1 MKKLIETALP
11 LREITASSIEEKVRK
26 GHPGNLHLWW
36 NRSPIVSSSVLIY
49 AAMTDEDQDS
59 EKRNNQIALL
69 KKLAHNDATAFEQ
82 ATACIAK
89 PKIACY
95 LGWFFGLWRHPPGLR
110 KTWGVGIRRGYKPGC
125 FPAYK
130 SRC

>member
-82 ATACIAK
+82 ATAALQNLKLPAIWD
-89 PKIACY
+89 
-95 LGWFFGLWRHPPGLR
+95 LSH
-110 KTWGVGIRRGYKPGC
+110 RRSQQTLPRFY
-125 FPAYK
+125 F
-130 SRC
+130 

>member
-59 EKRNNQIALL
+59 EKRNNQIALVL
-69 KKLAHNDATAFEQ
+69 RFPSRIL
-82 ATACIAK
+82 
-89 PKIACY
+89 P
-95 LGWFFGLWRHPPGLR
+95 LFGRS
-110 KTWGVGIRRGYKPGC
+110 RRISG
-125 FPAYK
+125 
-130 SRC
+130 SS